1 MGSGIIFVG
10 LNVCDAYLT
19 KVALSMGAL
28 ELNPLTTT
36 WGSDL
41 IAKGLV
47 AAGIVLIL
55 YFFNKEKLLWALNML
70 FLGVVLWNMAVCM
83 VSKVGVV

>member
-10 LNVCDAYLT
+10 LNACDACLT
-19 KVALSMGAL
+19 KVALSMGAT

-41 IAKGLV
+41 IAKVL
-47 AAGIVLIL
+47 AATGVIL
-55 YFFNKEKLLWALNML
+55 LLYAFRKEKLLWPVNML
-70 FLGVVLWNMAVCM
+70 FLGVVLWNLAVCA
-83 VSKVGVV
+83 VIKVGLV

>member
-1 MGSGIIFVG
+1 MESWIIFIG

-19 KVALSMGAL
+19 KVALSMGAA

-47 AAGIVLIL
+47 AAGVVLIL
-55 YFFNKEKLLWALNML
+55 YAFQKEKLLWAVNML
-70 FLGVVLWNMAVCM
+70 FLGVVLWNLAVCM
-83 VSKVGVV
+83 IIKVGVV

>member
-19 KVALSMGAL
+19 KAALSMGAA
-28 ELNPLTTT
+28 ELNPLATT

-41 IAKGLV
+41 IAKVLV
-47 AAGIVLIL
+47 ATGILLLL
-55 YFFNKEKLLWALNML
+55 YAFNKEKLLWPVNML
-70 FLGVVLWNMAVCM
+70 FLGVVLWNLAVCA
-83 VSKVGVV
+83 VIKVGLV

>member
-19 KVALSMGAL
+19 KTALSMGAA
-28 ELNPLTTT
+28 ELNPLATI

-41 IAKGLV
+41 IAKVLV
-47 AAGIVLIL
+47 AIGIVLIL
-55 YFFNKEKLLWALNML
+55 YFFNKEKLLWPVNML
-70 FLGVVLWNMAVCM
+70 FLGVVLWNLAVCG
-83 VSKVGVV
+83 VIKVGIV